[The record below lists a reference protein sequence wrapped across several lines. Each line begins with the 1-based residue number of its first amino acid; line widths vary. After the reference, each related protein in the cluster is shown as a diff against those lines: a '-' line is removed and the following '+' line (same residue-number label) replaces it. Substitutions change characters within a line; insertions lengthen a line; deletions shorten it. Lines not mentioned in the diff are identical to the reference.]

1 MESQVAIMVGG
12 AAGVPGAL
20 AASLVDGGKEQR
32 DAPAITQLG
41 LREEET
47 AWG

>member
-1 MESQVAIMVGG
+1 MESQVATMGGG

-20 AASLVDGGKEQR
+20 AASLVDGEKEQR
-32 DAPAITQLG
+32 DAPAIIQLG
-41 LREEET
+41 LRGEET